1 MVIRFFSLCL
11 LWLLALPALAVV
23 SASVDRTVLFDD
35 ETLSLTI
42 RAEAPVADQALDLS
56 ALSSLFEVVRQGQ
69 STQSRITLG
78 SAQRWREWQLV
89 LRPRQT
95 GNLTIPAFTIGGERT
110 EPIQVEVRD
119 ASSRPDG
126 LDEDDVVL
134 DISLNKDNAY
144 IGEALT
150 LTIELRYRIQL
161 QGRFDRLDFGDFQ
174 SEQIEEVE
182 TLGQQDGRQYRVY
195 RLVYRLVADEAGRY
209 RIPDIR
215 FNGQYQD
222 GPFGNPR
229 RLTRAHPG
237 FVVNIQSIPASY
249 PDNAFWLPAQR
260 VALSDNLPSRLSV
273 TANNHLDWTI
283 TTEAIGL
290 SAADLP
296 NPVANLTE
304 DGFRLYMNS
313 PEFENEGLR
322 ARRRDLNAL
331 VFLEPGEYELPGVRI
346 PWWNLETDQLE
357 YAELPA
363 RMVEIRPDPN
373 APISSAG
380 PASSFDNTPLIS
392 YRAGWWPWVSLS
404 LGLGWLATVLVWWAA
419 SRRRP
424 YRGNPVN
431 THYVNTLQVP
441 EALVQ
446 AAKAGEGRK
455 FRAGLS
461 RFAAQNGNSLA
472 ALKSQ
477 LSDDERQTLSQLDA
491 QTYGGQE
498 ASPVDAKQLLALL
511 TTVEQLLQSK
521 GVGQIQQDEAETVLY
536 P

>member
-11 LWLLALPALAVV
+11 LWLLALPAFAVV

-35 ETLSLTI
+35 ETLTLTI
-42 RAEAPVADQALDLS
+42 RAEAPVADQALDMTAVS
-56 ALSSLFEVVRQGQ
+56 NQFEVVRQGQ

-95 GNLTIPAFTIGGERT
+95 GNLTIPAFNIGGERT
-110 EPIQVEVRD
+110 EPIQVEVRN

-134 DISLNKDNAY
+134 DISLSKDNAY
-144 IGEALT
+144 IGEAVT

-161 QGRFDRLDFGDFQ
+161 QGSFDRLNFGDFQ
-174 SEQIEEVE
+174 SEKIDEVE

-195 RLVYRLVADEAGRY
+195 RLVYRLSADEPGRY

-237 FVVNIQSIPASY
+237 FVVNIKSIPADY
-249 PDNAFWLPAQR
+249 PDNAYWLPAQR

-296 NPVANLTE
+296 NPVANLNE
-304 DGFRLYMNS
+304 DGFRLYVNS
-313 PEFENEGLR
+313 PEFENDGLR

-331 VFLEPGEYELPGVRI
+331 VFLEPGEYELPAVRI
-346 PWWNLETDQLE
+346 PWWNLEADQLE
-357 YAELPA
+357 YAEIPA

-373 APISSAG
+373 APVGSSG
-380 PASSFDNTPLIS
+380 PVSSFDNTPLIS
-392 YRAGWWPWVSLS
+392 YRAGWWPWVSLT
-404 LGLGWLATVLVWWAA
+404 LGLGWMATALVWWAA

-431 THYVNTLQVP
+431 TPYVNTLQVP
-441 EALVQ
+441 EELTR
-446 AAKAGEGRK
+446 AAKAGEGAK

-461 RFAAQNGNSLA
+461 RFAAQNGTTLA
-472 ALKSQ
+472 VLKAQ
-477 LSDDERQTLSQLDA
+477 LTDAERTTLSQLDA
-491 QTYGGQE
+491 LTYGGEDASAVE
-498 ASPVDAKQLLALL
+498 ARQMQQLLNSIVRIISSTSARSGNK
-511 TTVEQLLQSK
+511 EP
-521 GVGQIQQDEAETVLY
+521 EETVLY